1 MLDPGVLA
9 FARGALP
16 PPPARVLEIGA
27 GDGALATAL
36 REAGHDVTA
45 IDPGAHDGTG
55 VERTA
60 LIDATGS
67 YDAAIAVVSL
77 HHVEPLAESCARLAE
92 LIEPGGVIAIDELD
106 IDRYDER
113 ATAWWLHQ
121 RAAAGHE
128 DR

>member
-27 GDGALATAL
+27 GDGALAAAL

-45 IDPGAHDGTG
+45 IDPGAEDGTG
-55 VERTA
+55 VERTT
-60 LIDATGS
+60 LIEATGS

-77 HHVEPLAESCARLAE
+77 HHVEPLAESCEHLAG
-92 LIEPGGVIAIDELD
+92 LLPAS
-106 IDRYDER
+106 
-113 ATAWWLHQ
+113 TTPW
-121 RAAAGHE
+121 
-128 DR
+128 